1 MARAK
6 IISFLQM
13 KGGSGKSTLCANVA
27 ATLGDRQRVLLIDTD
42 HPQYSLGNWFAL
54 REDDNRTSNMVLVTA
69 RTPAML
75 QKAIRDNVGKY
86 DFILVDGHPRI
97 TGLTRV
103 AMMLS
108 DLVLVPLSPSPVEV
122 WATGEIAEL
131 AKAAMAKRKDL
142 LVRIC
147 WNRFRIRTHSAPE
160 VAREAVR
167 ELGLQDFRIRLGYR
181 VAYLDSFAEGRTV
194 AEWSDMAAK
203 LEIWSLTSSIKRLVA
218 KQGATRLVSP
228 ARVDAFVNS

>member
-27 ATLGDRQRVLLIDTD
+27 ATLADRQRVLLIDTD

-54 REDDNRTSNMVLVTA
+54 REEGDRITNMALVTA
-69 RTPAML
+69 RTPARL
-75 QKAIRDNVGKY
+75 QKEIRENAGNY
-86 DFILVDGHPRI
+86 DYILVDGHPRI
-97 TGLTRV
+97 SGMTRV

-108 DLVLVPLSPSPVEV
+108 DLVLIPLSPSPVEV
-122 WATGEIAEL
+122 WATREIAEL
-131 AKAAMAKRKDL
+131 AKLAMARRKDL

-160 VAREAVR
+160 VVREAIR
-167 ELGLQDFRIRLGYR
+167 ELALQDFRVRLGYR

-194 AEWSDMAAK
+194 AEWSDTAAK
-203 LEIWSLTSSIKRLVA
+203 LEIWSLTSSIKRLLA
-218 KQGATRLVSP
+218 KQGGARLSSP